1 METKR
6 GQVTIFII
14 IAVVVVAFIALAYV
28 VYPKIKTSFETDTK
42 NPQAFIAECI
52 EDELK
57 EKVDLIS
64 VQGGSLE
71 PEHYFMYMGD
81 KIEYLCYTN
90 EYYQT
95 CVVQQPMLK
104 QHIEREL
111 QNSIK
116 DKVDL
121 CFDELKISYEKKGYI
136 VDLKKGDTKVE
147 LLLKRIDS
155 NFEYEITLT
164 KDSSEKYEEFNII
177 LNNNLYELVGVVNNI
192 LKWESTYGDADPTI
206 YMDYYR
212 DLKVDKFKQDDGS
225 TIYILTD
232 RNNRRKF
239 QFASRSVAWPPGI

>member
-1 METKR
+1 
-6 GQVTIFII
+6 
-14 IAVVVVAFIALAYV
+14 
-28 VYPKIKTSFETDTK
+28 
-42 NPQAFIAECI
+42 
-52 EDELK
+52 
-57 EKVDLIS
+57 